1 MLNYGLNLT
10 LKLILFSL
18 IHLLGLRVWCLSL
31 GFVQLTDHDVVTCNH
46 NNLSSSS
53 VKVTSY
59 LHTKF
64 KGEIA
69 ISCLSH
75 LSHQGLPEGHSDLL
89 NITFLNS
96 TQI

>member
-46 NNLSSSS
+46 NNLSS
-53 VKVTSY
+53 VKVTRNIPNS
-59 LHTKF
+59 
-64 KGEIA
+64 KGRLRSLA
-69 ISCLSH
+69 FLISVTRVSQRGTVIC
-75 LSHQGLPEGHSDLL
+75 
-89 NITFLNS
+89 
-96 TQI
+96 